1 MTDEAQPVPCPVPEC
16 GDLAV
21 CVSKWGER
29 ACRLHAL
36 HPEPPLRMD
45 VPDPFDSATYY
56 TTDDSAETLS
66 CESVSE
72 AIEQG
77 LDAWASP
84 DCDMVELI
92 REHAPITIYAYER
105 EVLNEAYVES
115 WAESALERLYEE
127 WCDEYGGPD
136 GDDEFEK
143 ATRDALPEQVAL
155 FKKIVA
161 QVPVWRCKQVALRVY
176 NADEGEK
183 MLREDSPYLFE
194 KTSKP

>member
-1 MTDEAQPVPCPVPEC
+1 MTDEAQPP
-16 GDLAV
+16 A
-21 CVSKWGER
+21 
-29 ACRLHAL
+29 
-36 HPEPPLRMD
+36 PPKPD
-45 VPDPFDSATYY
+45 PFDIQKPDPFDSATYY

-66 CESVSE
+66 CGSVSE
-72 AIEQG
+72 AIEEG
-77 LDAWASP
+77 LDGWASP

-105 EVLNEAYVES
+105 EEFNEEHLES

-143 ATRDALPEQVAL
+143 VTRDALPEQVAL
-155 FKKIVA
+155 FRKIIA
-161 QVPVWRCKQVALRVY
+161 KVPVWRCKQVAVRVY
-176 NADEGEK
+176 NADEVEA

-194 KTSKP
+194 KPSKP